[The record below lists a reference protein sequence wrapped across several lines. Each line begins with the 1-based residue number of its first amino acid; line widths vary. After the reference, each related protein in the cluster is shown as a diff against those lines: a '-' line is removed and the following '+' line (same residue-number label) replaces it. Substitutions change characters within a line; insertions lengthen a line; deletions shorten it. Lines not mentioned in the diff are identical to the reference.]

1 MSGSSH
7 PEDGYPKER
16 HPKEKQREEALRTLD
31 RVQADSETIVGSS
44 FVRMAERAKDHMSAA
59 DKDEDDRIEVWG
71 TRIGRSLGLVFAIG
85 LAVYLFVTY
94 VLGR

>member
-1 MSGSSH
+1 MSGSGH
-7 PEDGYPKER
+7 QENG
-16 HPKEKQREEALRTLD
+16 HPKEKQREEALRALD
-31 RVQADSETIVGSS
+31 RVEAESETIVGST
-44 FVRMAERAKDHMSAA
+44 FVRMADRARNHMSAG

-71 TRIGRSLGLVFAIG
+71 TRVGRGLGLVFAIG